1 MALRGVKP
9 PWLLLG
15 LLICWYPSFRNR
27 LDSRSRGW
35 GERDFHCWLSRAQLY
50 LRINLSLSRS
60 QRGYSLPL
68 LLDFLVYL
76 IEPAALFF
84 HPSNLIQELGP
95 GGLNFCCTEGGV
107 RG

>member
-15 LLICWYPSFRNR
+15 LLICWSASFRNC

-35 GERDFHCWLSRAQLY
+35 SKRDFHCWLSCAQLC
-50 LRINLSLSRS
+50 LRVNLSLSRS

-68 LLDFLVYL
+68 LLDSLVYL

-84 HPSNLIQELGP
+84 HPPDLIQELGP